1 MEILLKEKIMVCP
14 VQNIDEIRNDPQA
27 RVNDYVVG
35 FKDRLLGDAEI
46 PGYPVHFS
54 ANRAGTRSFA
64 PTLGE
69 HTDLVMHQM
78 GYTDQEIQELRKEG
92 VIK

>member
-1 MEILLKEKIMVCP
+1 
-14 VQNIDEIRNDPQA
+14 
-27 RVNDYVVG
+27 VVD
-35 FKDRLLGDAEI
+35 FRDRFLGDVKI

-54 ANRAGTRSFA
+54 ANQAGTRNFA
-64 PTLGE
+64 PNLGE

-78 GYTDQEIQELRKEG
+78 GYTDQEIQELKKDE

>member
-1 MEILLKEKIMVCP
+1 MVCP
-14 VQNIDEIRNDPQA
+14 VLNVDEIKDDPQA
-27 RVNDYVVG
+27 RVNGYVVD
-35 FKDRLLGDAEI
+35 FKDRFLGDVKI

-54 ANRAGTRSFA
+54 ANEAGTRSLA

-78 GYTDQEIQELRKEG
+78 GYTDEEIQELKKDE